1 MQFLKFVFLFNCQ
14 VEFSNF
20 YQNYFQKQYLLQVQA
35 IFSTNCFKGLRKG
48 FWIET
53 IIVSCFYF
61 FDSFMQQA
69 MDKMQV
75 EEVLDF
81 LSQKITYEEISAI
94 LLAIYPSVREY
105 SVKSTK
111 RFCKK
116 N

>member
-1 MQFLKFVFLFNCQ
+1 
-14 VEFSNF
+14 
-20 YQNYFQKQYLLQVQA
+20 
-35 IFSTNCFKGLRKG
+35 
-48 FWIET
+48 
-53 IIVSCFYF
+53 
-61 FDSFMQQA
+61 MQQA

-81 LSQKITYEEISAI
+81 LSQKITYEEITAI

>member
-1 MQFLKFVFLFNCQ
+1 
-14 VEFSNF
+14 
-20 YQNYFQKQYLLQVQA
+20 
-35 IFSTNCFKGLRKG
+35 
-48 FWIET
+48 
-53 IIVSCFYF
+53 
-61 FDSFMQQA
+61 MQQA

-116 N
+116 NWISPKIFQGHVRTMISEAVAEFPKDFCKISFFE